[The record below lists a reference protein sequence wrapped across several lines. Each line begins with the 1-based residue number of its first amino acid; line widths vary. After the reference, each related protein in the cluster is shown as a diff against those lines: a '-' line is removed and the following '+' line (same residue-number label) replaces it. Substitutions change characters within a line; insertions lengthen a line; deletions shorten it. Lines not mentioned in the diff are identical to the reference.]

1 MHNHRGCF
9 VSGTSAI
16 IAVSTW
22 DQTLRSA
29 SRSNKQSSSTRSLSR
44 DVGILYL
51 ARLYLK
57 TNRHRAHRLRQ
68 SMYANQVRA
77 SLSIRA
83 RILKRHV
90 S

>member
-9 VSGTSAI
+9 VSGTDAI
-16 IAVSTW
+16 VAVSTW

-44 DVGILYL
+44 VIGILYL
-51 ARLYLK
+51 ARLNLK
-57 TNRHRAHRLRQ
+57 TNRHRAHRLCQ
-68 SMYANQVRA
+68 SMYANQIGA
-77 SLSIRA
+77 SLGIRA
-83 RILKRHV
+83 HILKRDI